1 VRADG
6 DAAKKGYAGAMDMER
21 MDWDNMRVFRVV
33 AELCSM
39 SAASQRLGESPPTV
53 ARKIDDLEKQLEVKL
68 LTRSTRGVELTDA
81 GRVAL
86 SYINKMAE
94 SVDNMYALAGNKASE
109 LEGRIVLATGDG
121 LGPYWI
127 APRLPEFNKR
137 NPKVQLRLSVSEK
150 VPDLEAGE
158 ADISIQFTEPKA
170 VDGIS
175 RKLGVVHYLTFG
187 SEAYLKQHD
196 TPGSLFEYYKHR
208 IILHEGYVH
217 QVERWIPKIAELR
230 KMIDYAFITNSA
242 AAMIETC
249 ANGGGIAVLPSYFV
263 EVDNRLKALELPE
276 MAPIQFWITYTERVR
291 RLPHGKAVLD
301 WIWSIF
307 DERKVAWFRDDF
319 VHPSQVSKSNDVIA
333 RAS

>member
-1 VRADG
+1 
-6 DAAKKGYAGAMDMER
+6 
-21 MDWDNMRVFRVV
+21 
-33 AELCSM
+33 M
-39 SAASQRLGESPPTV
+39 S
-53 ARKIDDLEKQLEVKL
+53 EKQFFGHITENLSRAHRVSSALKAGTVWVNCFFIRDL
-68 LTRSTRGVELTDA
+68 RTPFGGVGDSGV
-81 GRVAL
+81 GR
-86 SYINKMAE
+86 E
-94 SVDNMYALAGNKASE
+94 GGNFS
-109 LEGRIVLATGDG
+109 R
-121 LGPYWI
+121 
-127 APRLPEFNKR
+127 EF
-137 NPKVQLRLSVSEK
+137 
-150 VPDLEAGE
+150 
-158 ADISIQFTEPKA
+158 FTEPKA